1 MSLLLLLLFLA
12 VKINHQLV
20 FKSCKKIKNEKI
32 NNDLNMSLECL
43 YMGCVEDEDSPV
55 GLCFRPVGLRFR
67 PLVNSLENC
76 SF

>member
-12 VKINHQLV
+12 VKMNHQLI
-20 FKSCKKIKNEKI
+20 FKSCKQIKNKKI
-32 NNDLNMSLECL
+32 SNDLNMSLECL

-55 GLCFRPVGLRFR
+55 GLRLRPVDLRFR